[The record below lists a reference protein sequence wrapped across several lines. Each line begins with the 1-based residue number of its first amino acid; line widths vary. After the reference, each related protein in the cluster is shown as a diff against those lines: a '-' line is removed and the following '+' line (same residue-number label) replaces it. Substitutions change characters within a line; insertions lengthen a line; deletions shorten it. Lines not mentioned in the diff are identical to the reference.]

1 MTTKYLFQE
10 REVRCIH
17 RHFIKWE
24 LAKGTVPLYD
34 RFSSLVTSA
43 RSISLRLQDYILRM
57 KRHHCVVL
65 LSILVF
71 LAAGCHKEASKNQRA
86 VNASGDNRA
95 HITKHSAPLGGTLQ
109 AIVIGITD
117 GDTVVVLDSND
128 QFHEIRLKGI
138 DAPELRQAFGDI
150 SRAYL
155 ARKLAGKE
163 VTIESQK
170 RDRYGRLVGKV
181 ILEGRD
187 VCLEQ
192 IKAGLAWHYKKF
204 EN

>member
-1 MTTKYLFQE
+1 
-10 REVRCIH
+10 
-17 RHFIKWE
+17 
-24 LAKGTVPLYD
+24 
-34 RFSSLVTSA
+34 
-43 RSISLRLQDYILRM
+43 M

-71 LAAGCHKEASKNQRA
+71 WAAGCHKEASKNQRA
-86 VNASGDNRA
+86 VNASGDNHA
-95 HITKHSAPLGGTLQ
+95 HITRHSAPLGGTLQ

-181 ILEGRD
+181 ILDGRD
-187 VCLEQ
+187 ICLEQ

-204 EN
+204 ENEQNDTDRNLYAEVELYTRSQRLGLWRESTQISPWDFRAEH